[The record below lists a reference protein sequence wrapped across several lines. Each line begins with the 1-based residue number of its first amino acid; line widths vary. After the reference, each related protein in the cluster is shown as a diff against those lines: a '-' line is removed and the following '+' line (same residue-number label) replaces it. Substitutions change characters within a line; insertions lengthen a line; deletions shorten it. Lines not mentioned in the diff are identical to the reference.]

1 LSKQNSEPLFYCAE
15 HKLVLFDYYETMPST
30 ARRTERTASHQ
41 GDLLSFAP
49 AATNRQTDITMSDAE
64 DIENPKDRKF
74 VEALSRGL
82 DVLRAFTHGSVV
94 MGNQDIAR
102 ITGLPKP
109 TVSRMTYTLTKLGY
123 LSYSQQLEKYQ
134 LDSGVLALGYAYVS
148 NLRVRQLAKPYMD
161 EFSRRTN
168 TSVGLTCRDRLSMI
182 YIENCRPAEVSTLRM
197 DAGVRLPLATT
208 AAGRAF
214 LAATPEKEREHLMAA
229 LETKYGE
236 DWPTMKQ
243 SLEVS
248 FEEYRQHG
256 FCLSL
261 GDWDRNVKAAGVP
274 LHLADGSVM
283 ALTCGAPSF
292 QLSEETLR
300 GSLAHQ
306 LEMLARD
313 IESLGV

>member
-1 LSKQNSEPLFYCAE
+1 
-15 HKLVLFDYYETMPST
+15 
-30 ARRTERTASHQ
+30 
-41 GDLLSFAP
+41 
-49 AATNRQTDITMSDAE
+49 MSD
-64 DIENPKDRKF
+64 DIEDTGTPKDRKF
-74 VEALSRGL
+74 VEALARGL

-161 EFSRRTN
+161 EF
-168 TSVGLTCRDRLSMI
+168 
-182 YIENCRPAEVSTLRM
+182 A
-197 DAGVRLPLATT
+197 
-208 AAGRAF
+208 
-214 LAATPEKEREHLMAA
+214 
-229 LETKYGE
+229 
-236 DWPTMKQ
+236 
-243 SLEVS
+243 
-248 FEEYRQHG
+248 
-256 FCLSL
+256 
-261 GDWDRNVKAAGVP
+261 RNVMAAGVP
-274 LHLADGSVM
+274 LHLADGSIM

-292 QLSEETLR
+292 QLSEETLK

>member
-1 LSKQNSEPLFYCAE
+1 MSNIE
-15 HKLVLFDYYETMPST
+15 D
-30 ARRTERTASHQ
+30 
-41 GDLLSFAP
+41 
-49 AATNRQTDITMSDAE
+49 TDT
-64 DIENPKDRKF
+64 PKDRKF

-123 LSYSQQLEKYQ
+123 LSYSPQLEKYQ

-197 DAGVRLPLATT
+197 DAGVRLPL
-208 AAGRAF
+208 
-214 LAATPEKEREHLMAA
+214 
-229 LETKYGE
+229 ETKYGD
-236 DWPTMKQ
+236 DWANMKQ
-243 SLEVS
+243 SLDGS
-248 FEEYRQHG
+248 FAEFRQHG

-261 GDWDRNVKAAGVP
+261 GDWDRNVMAAGVP
-274 LHLADGSVM
+274 LHLADGSIM